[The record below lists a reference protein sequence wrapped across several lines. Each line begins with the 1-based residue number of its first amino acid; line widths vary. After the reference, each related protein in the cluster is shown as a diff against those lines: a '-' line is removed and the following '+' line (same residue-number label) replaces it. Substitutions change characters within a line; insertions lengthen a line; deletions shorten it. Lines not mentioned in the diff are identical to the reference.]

1 MRTTIEQSRKTIGT
15 YEGILAENERCLKQK
30 IDEVMPDYSDVP
42 TCTVTPNLAKLQRDR
57 VLKKRGTSALDSCLV
72 EKRKSTPLVRDKS
85 VEMAKP
91 RRTITSRMEFMPMY
105 KERVA
110 TAKA

>member
-15 YEGILAENERCLKQK
+15 YEGILEENQRIVKQK
-30 IDEVMPDYSDVP
+30 IDEVMPDYTDVP
-42 TCTVTPNLAKLQRDR
+42 TITVTPNLAKLQRDR
-57 VLKKRGTSALDSCLV
+57 LLRKRGTSALDNVLM

-85 VEMAKP
+85 YEMAKP